1 MRQKDKSLVLHISK
15 DAVNATGQKGKSFFL
30 KRDKD
35 NRIQRGVFI
44 CIAVV
49 MIISFFV
56 VLYLKVTLFR

>member
-15 DAVNATGQKGKSFFL
+15 DAVNATGQKGKGFFR
-30 KRDKD
+30 KSDRD